1 MHVFMTVEYLL
12 ARLEIH
18 VHVYIVRSF
27 QNTERH
33 NAVGEFYL
41 IADVVENIG
50 FKLLFNPFN
59 FTSIVILTQYT

>member
-41 IADVVENIG
+41 IADVDENIG
-50 FKLLFNPFN
+50 FKLHYQ
-59 FTSIVILTQYT
+59 S